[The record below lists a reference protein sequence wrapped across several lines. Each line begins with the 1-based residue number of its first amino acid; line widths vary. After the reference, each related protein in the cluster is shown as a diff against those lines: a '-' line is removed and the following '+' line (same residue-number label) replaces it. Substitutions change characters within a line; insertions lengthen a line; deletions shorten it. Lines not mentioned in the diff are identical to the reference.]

1 MTSML
6 RQFEVAKLDEAKEGQ
21 SLQQVDVALPPD
33 RKSKPSR
40 ALIVLAATFAALLLS
55 SLSVVW
61 RRYRAMV
68 REQSPETAQAWA
80 QLAKAWRLRG

>member
-1 MTSML
+1 
-6 RQFEVAKLDEAKEGQ
+6 
-21 SLQQVDVALPPD
+21 
-33 RKSKPSR
+33 
-40 ALIVLAATFAALLLS
+40 LLLS

-68 REQSPETAQAWA
+68 REQNPETAQAWA